1 MRKSLLLALTLSFVY
16 VGTAHAQAMFDRSW
30 GAKAG
35 VSVSSASIDDI
46 GGTLDKSN
54 QTGFAGGL
62 FFHNYWGIIGGQ
74 LEASY
79 IQKGTKVSEGSLE
92 ESSKISYIELAALLK
107 AGLPLGIVR
116 PGLFGGV
123 GFDIKTSCSGP
134 ADVEDVFCDSIK
146 STDWVGILGG
156 DVIVYLG
163 SFSVFGDARY
173 NIGLGDISEWEDLS
187 YKNQGWTF
195 QAGVGF
201 NAGP

>member
-16 VGTAHAQAMFDRSW
+16 VGTAQAQAIFDRAW

-35 VSVSSASIDDI
+35 VSVSSASLDAI
-46 GGTLDKSN
+46 GETFDKSN

-62 FFHNYWGIIGGQ
+62 FFQNYWGLFGGQ

-79 IQKGTKVSEGSLE
+79 IQKGVQGA
-92 ESSKISYIELAALLK
+92 SSSTIGEDAIKLDYIELAALLK
-107 AGLPLGIVR
+107 VGLPLGIVR

-123 GFDIKTSCSGP
+123 GFDILLS
-134 ADVEDVFCDSIK
+134 CDSGGDDCKDDSK
-146 STDWVGILGG
+146 STDWVGIIGG
-156 DVIVYLG
+156 DVIVYFG
-163 SFSVFGDARY
+163 SFMVFGDGRY
-173 NIGLGDISEWEDLS
+173 NIGLSDVSDFSDFE

-201 NAGP
+201 EIG

>member
-16 VGTAHAQAMFDRSW
+16 VGTAQAQAIFDRAW

-35 VSVSSASIDDI
+35 VSVSSASIDAIDA
-46 GGTLDKSN
+46 TFDKSN

-62 FFHNYWGIIGGQ
+62 FFQNYWGLFGGQ

-79 IQKGTKVSEGSLE
+79 IQKGVKDNDFDEAI
-92 ESSKISYIELAALLK
+92 KMDYIELAALLK
-107 AGLPLGIVR
+107 VGIPLGIVR

-123 GFDIKTSCSGP
+123 GFDILLSCD
-134 ADVEDVFCDSIK
+134 ADGSDCKDESK
-146 STDWVGILGG
+146 STDWVGIIGG
-156 DVIVYLG
+156 DVIVYFG
-163 SFSVFGDARY
+163 SFMVFGDGRY
-173 NIGLGDISEWEDLS
+173 NIGLSDVSDFSDFS

-201 NAGP
+201 EIG

>member
-16 VGTAHAQAMFDRSW
+16 VGTAQAQAIFDKAW

-35 VSVSSASIDDI
+35 VSVSTADI
-46 GGTLDKSN
+46 SDPVGTFDKSN

-62 FFHNYWGIIGGQ
+62 FIHNYWGLFGGQ

-79 IQKGTKVSEGSLE
+79 IQKGTQGTFENQVSPETATKLD
-92 ESSKISYIELAALLK
+92 YIELAALLK
-107 AGLPLGIVR
+107 LGLPLGIVR

-123 GFDIKTSCSGP
+123 GFDILLSCDKGGNDCKDES
-134 ADVEDVFCDSIK
+134 K
-146 STDWVGILGG
+146 STDWVGIIGG
-156 DVIVYLG
+156 DVIVYFG
-163 SFSVFGDARY
+163 SFSVFGDGRY
-173 NIGLGDISEWEDLS
+173 NIGLSEVSDLEDFS

-201 NAGP
+201 EIG

>member
-16 VGTAHAQAMFDRSW
+16 VGTAQAQAMFDRAW

-35 VSVSSASIDDI
+35 VSVSSASLDAI
-46 GGTLDKSN
+46 GETFDKSN

-62 FFHNYWGIIGGQ
+62 FFQNYWGLFGGQ

-79 IQKGTKVSEGSLE
+79 IQKGVQGA
-92 ESSKISYIELAALLK
+92 SSSTIGEDAIKLDYIELAALLK
-107 AGLPLGIVR
+107 VGLPLGIVR

-123 GFDIKTSCSGP
+123 GFDILLS
-134 ADVEDVFCDSIK
+134 CDSGGDDCKDDSK
-146 STDWVGILGG
+146 STDWVGIIGG
-156 DVIVYLG
+156 DVIVYFG
-163 SFSVFGDARY
+163 SFMVFGDGRY
-173 NIGLGDISEWEDLS
+173 NIGLSDVSDFSDFE

-201 NAGP
+201 EIG

>member
-16 VGTAHAQAMFDRSW
+16 VGTAQAQAIFDRAW

-35 VSVSSASIDDI
+35 VSVSSASLDAIDE
-46 GGTLDKSN
+46 TFNKSN

-62 FFHNYWGIIGGQ
+62 FLQNYWGLFGGQ

-79 IQKGTKVSEGSLE
+79 IQKGVKDNDFDEAIKLD
-92 ESSKISYIELAALLK
+92 YIELAALLK
-107 AGLPLGIVR
+107 VGLPLGIVR

-123 GFDIKTSCSGP
+123 GFDILLS
-134 ADVEDVFCDSIK
+134 CDSDGDDCK
-146 STDWVGILGG
+146 DESSSTDWVGIIGG
-156 DVIVYLG
+156 DVIVYFG
-163 SFSVFGDARY
+163 SFMVFGDGRY
-173 NIGLGDISEWEDLS
+173 NIGLSNVTDVSDFE

-201 NAGP
+201 EIG

>member
-1 MRKSLLLALTLSFVY
+1 MRKSFLLALTLSFVY
-16 VGTAHAQAMFDRSW
+16 VGSAQAQAMFDRAW

-35 VSVSSASIDDI
+35 VSVAGVDGDL
-46 GGTLDKSN
+46 GNLFDTSN

-62 FFHNYWGIIGGQ
+62 FFHNYWGILGGQ

-79 IQKGTKVSEGSLE
+79 IQKGFKLSGTSNEETGKVG
-92 ESSKISYIELAALLK
+92 YIELAALLK

-123 GFDIKTSCSGP
+123 GFDIKVSCSHDDQG
-134 ADVEDVFCDSIK
+134 VVFDCDNVK

-156 DVIVYLG
+156 DVIVYFG
-163 SFSVFGDARY
+163 SFSIFGDARY
-173 NIGLGDISEWEDLS
+173 NIGLSDFFESTS
-187 YKNQGWTF
+187 YSNLKNKGWTF

-201 NAGP
+201 EAG

>member
-16 VGTAHAQAMFDRSW
+16 VGTAQAQAMFDRAW

-35 VSVSSASIDDI
+35 VSVSTVDANLGDLFD
-46 GGTLDKSN
+46 TSN

-62 FFHNYWGIIGGQ
+62 FFHNYWGILGGQ

-79 IQKGTKVSEGSLE
+79 IQKGFKVSGTSGNE
-92 ESSKISYIELAALLK
+92 ESNKLGYIELAALLK

-116 PGLFGGV
+116 PGLFGGI
-123 GFDIKTSCSGP
+123 GFDIKVSCSHDELSLFDCD
-134 ADVEDVFCDSIK
+134 DVN

-156 DVIVYLG
+156 DVYVYFG

-173 NIGLGDISEWEDLS
+173 NVGLSELSDAFDDL
-187 YKNQGWTF
+187 KNKGWTF

-201 NAGP
+201 QAG